1 MLTILVMTV
10 ALVAGALDASA
21 HARTDERAARLC
33 ATIEARLQAE
43 AGASGPAFLQ
53 SYLPGPAETVL
64 PPELRR
70 AAHVYDNALAAIALQ
85 SCDRAAPARRLADA
99 LIQAVESDRFFSDGR
114 IRNVYRSG
122 RLDPGAAPALP
133 GWWNAHEGTWVEDG
147 YAAGSTT
154 GNAAWAA
161 LALLHVHAATGDRR
175 TLAAA
180 ERLMRWIMTET
191 VSGTGVPGFTGGR
204 AGHEPHQAQLAW
216 KSTEHNVDVSAAAGW
231 LFRITGDTAYQ
242 ETEAVAATFV
252 SAMSRPSGNILVGT
266 LPDGRTPNAD
276 VLALDAMLW
285 PVLAGIVPEGE
296 RRAVLAAADRAMAVD
311 GGYDFNDD
319 RDGIWVEGTAQ
330 AAATLAAVGRAD
342 EADALI
348 DELLGNDLSSV
359 GYLFATRSARLSTGF
374 ADPSGDGPVY
384 YFRRPHLGASA
395 WAILAANRH
404 NPFSPTAGSN

>member
-1 MLTILVMTV
+1 MTV
-10 ALVAGALDASA
+10 AFVAGALDASA
-21 HARTDERAARLC
+21 RARTDERAARLC
-33 ATIEARLQAE
+33 ATIEAQLHEE

-53 SYLPGPAETVL
+53 SYLPGPDEAAL
-64 PPELRR
+64 PPELRS

-99 LIQAVESDRFFSDGR
+99 LVQAVESDRFFSDGR

-122 RLDPGAAPALP
+122 RLDPDAAPALP
-133 GWWNAHEGTWVEDG
+133 GWWNTQEGTWVEDG

-161 LALLHVHAATGDRR
+161 LALLHVHAATGDPR

-180 ERLMRWIMTET
+180 ERLMRWIMIET
-191 VSGTGVPGFTGGR
+191 GSGTGVPGFTGGR
-204 AGHEPHQAQLAW
+204 AGHEPDQTRLDW
-216 KSTEHNVDVSAAAGW
+216 KSTEHNVDASAAAGW
-231 LFRITGDTAYQ
+231 LFRLTGDPAYRDA
-242 ETEAVAATFV
+242 ETVAAGFV
-252 SAMSRPSGNILVGT
+252 SAMSQPSGTILVGT
-266 LPDGRTPNAD
+266 LPDGRTPNAEI
-276 VLALDAMLW
+276 LALDAMLW

-296 RRAVLAAADRAMAVD
+296 RRAVLAAADREMAVD
-311 GGYDFNDD
+311 GGSDFNDD

-330 AAATLAAVGRAD
+330 AAATLASVGRAE

-348 DELLGNDLSSV
+348 DALLDKDLSSS

-374 ADPSGDGPVY
+374 AGPDGDEPIY

-404 NPFSPTAGSN
+404 NPFSPATGSD